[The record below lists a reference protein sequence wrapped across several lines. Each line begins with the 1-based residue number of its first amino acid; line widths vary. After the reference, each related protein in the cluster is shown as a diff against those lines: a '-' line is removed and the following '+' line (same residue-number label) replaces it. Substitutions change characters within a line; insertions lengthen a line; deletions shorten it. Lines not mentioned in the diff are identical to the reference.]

1 MSRRGG
7 EWWEYAPTRPRE
19 ARGGIKARSKR
30 GAFAETWWG
39 KRWLTALERLSVGGR
54 LQRGRSYA
62 RKGQVLDL
70 TIAPGKVAAR
80 VQGSRPLPYSVS
92 IGIATIGRPA
102 RQKIGQALS
111 ANLRIAAGLIAGKM
125 LPEIE
130 QAFADAKLPLFP
142 QRADELATKCSCP
155 DWSNP
160 CKHVA
165 AVYYLLAEEFDRDP
179 FLLFHLRG
187 IEREEIAQLIDAA
200 PIAGAAKASIA
211 DDTAETLPTD
221 IASFWQGTA
230 ITGSST
236 GDVTPPTSPVPV
248 AKRLGG
254 FPFWRGDED
263 FLDALARAYQVATA
277 RGMEIYLSTLVP

>member
-1 MSRRGG
+1 MSRWGD
-7 EWWEYAPTRPRE
+7 EWWEHAPSRPRK

-30 GAFAETWWG
+30 GTFAETWWG
-39 KRWLTALERLSVGGR
+39 RRWLAALERLSVGGR

-70 TIAPGKVAAR
+70 TITPGKVTAR

-102 RQKIGQALS
+102 RRKIGEALA
-111 ANLRIAAGLIAGKM
+111 ANLRIAAGLMAGEM
-125 LPEIE
+125 PPEIE
-130 QAFADAKLPLFP
+130 QTFADAKLPLFP
-142 QRADELATKCSCP
+142 QRADELVIKCSCP

-187 IEREEIAQLIDAA
+187 IEREEMAQLIDAA

-221 IASFWQGTA
+221 IASFWRGTA

-236 GDVTPPTSPVPV
+236 GGVKPPTSPAPV

-263 FLDALARAYQVATA
+263 FLDALAQAYQVATA

>member
-1 MSRRGG
+1 
-7 EWWEYAPTRPRE
+7 
-19 ARGGIKARSKR
+19 
-30 GAFAETWWG
+30 
-39 KRWLTALERLSVGGR
+39 
-54 LQRGRSYA
+54 
-62 RKGQVLDL
+62 
-70 TIAPGKVAAR
+70 
-80 VQGSRPLPYSVS
+80 
-92 IGIATIGRPA
+92 
-102 RQKIGQALS
+102 
-111 ANLRIAAGLIAGKM
+111 
-125 LPEIE
+125 
-130 QAFADAKLPLFP
+130 LPLFP
-142 QRADELATKCSCP
+142 QRADELVIKCSCP

-187 IEREEIAQLIDAA
+187 IEREEMAQLIDAA
-200 PIAGAAKASIA
+200 PIAGAAKASVA

-236 GDVTPPTSPVPV
+236 GGVTPPTSPAPV

-263 FLDALARAYQVATA
+263 FLDALAQAYQVATA